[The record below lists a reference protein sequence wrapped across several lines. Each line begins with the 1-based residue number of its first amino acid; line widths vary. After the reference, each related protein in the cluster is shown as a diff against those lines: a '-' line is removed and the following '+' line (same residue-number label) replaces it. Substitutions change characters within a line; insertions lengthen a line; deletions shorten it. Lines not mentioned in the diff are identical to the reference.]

1 MESWCCTWR
10 RFIVGND
17 IISLSADLSRR
28 IHLAR
33 NRRTKAYQL
42 CRILFPSR
50 RYIRAAIVVVVVV
63 VDVVPQSLIP
73 LSLSPRHL
81 VLLPS
86 PRFFLS
92 VRPSRSSLSIL
103 LSTPTPIHSFYFPL
117 RILEFPTTDES
128 ISPTLGH
135 LYKPPPIFHGV
146 SNLIDPTPKRS
157 FLEEFQIK
165 APFRSYLPSLSL
177 CFERNPRGG

>member
-50 RYIRAAIVVVVVV
+50 RYIRAAIVVVVV
-63 VDVVPQSLIP
+63 DVVVVVI
-73 LSLSPRHL
+73 L
-81 VLLPS
+81 V
-86 PRFFLS
+86 
-92 VRPSRSSLSIL
+92 VVAWVWARSSGERKREREREREIEAR
-103 LSTPTPIHSFYFPL
+103 PT
-117 RILEFPTTDES
+117 RKGEEREE
-128 ISPTLGH
+128 GG
-135 LYKPPPIFHGV
+135 GV
-146 SNLIDPTPKRS
+146 SRVWV
-157 FLEEFQIK
+157 
-165 APFRSYLPSLSL
+165 ACR
-177 CFERNPRGG
+177 